1 MLSSI
6 LNFSGISPAYEAQS
20 ALGSTPKTPTILQQK
35 LQAKTLPDVYE
46 RADGSEVVR
55 QDAQQNV
62 RQNVQQELL
71 NVNKI
76 NNVNEE
82 KPISDEEKRFR
93 DVLHQFVGQTLFGQ
107 MLKSMRATQ
116 EKNPYFHGG
125 RAEEIFQSQLD
136 MVLTDKMT
144 QATSKTLSEPMYKLM
159 KTQK

>member
-1 MLSSI
+1 M
-6 LNFSGISPAYEAQS
+6 NFSGISTVYETQS
-20 ALGSTPKTPTILQQK
+20 VLNSAPKPKAPPI
-35 LQAKTLPDVYE
+35 LQAKTLALPDIYE

-55 QDAQQNV
+55 QD
-62 RQNVQQELL
+62 RL
-71 NVNKI
+71 
-76 NNVNEE
+76 NEE
-82 KPISDEEKRFR
+82 TPMPDEEKRFR

-159 KTQK
+159 KASKMNG

>member
-1 MLSSI
+1 MDI
-6 LNFSGISPAYEAQS
+6 SGISSVYEAQT
-20 ALGSTPKTPTILQQK
+20 AFGATPKAPPILQEK
-35 LQAKTLPDVYE
+35 TSAKTLPDVYE

-55 QDAQQNV
+55 
-62 RQNVQQELL
+62 RELL
-71 NVNKI
+71 NVN
-76 NNVNEE
+76 EE
-82 KPISDEEKRFR
+82 KNVSDEEKRFR

-144 QATSKTLSEPMYKLM
+144 KATSKTLSEPMYKLM
-159 KTQK
+159 KKS